1 MKWTKEEKTPL
12 SPLNCSIDVLIL
24 CVCIEPGAGLH
35 AGPAMA
41 QAFLVARCW
50 LSLAQKSQILMLSL
64 LQKFI
69 CFLSLWVFPFYEAS
83 VIITGNLS

>member
-35 AGPAMA
+35 AGSAMA

-50 LSLAQKSQILMLSL
+50 LSRSEVTDSDAVSPPEVHL
-64 LQKFI
+64 LFGPVS
-69 CFLSLWVFPFYEAS
+69 FLL
-83 VIITGNLS
+83 L